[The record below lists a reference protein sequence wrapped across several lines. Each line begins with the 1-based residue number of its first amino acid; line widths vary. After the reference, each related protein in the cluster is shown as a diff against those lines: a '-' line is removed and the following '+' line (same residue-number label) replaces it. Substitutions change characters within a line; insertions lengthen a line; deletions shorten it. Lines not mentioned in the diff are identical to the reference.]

1 MDYTVAAGRTREA
14 GTAALE
20 REKAA
25 VGYQHHAFHYS
36 PDQLRTLFAAYIGL
50 GLVQY
55 KTFVSKCGRRFEYLI
70 LYTYVHKDRLR
81 MYARHIVG
89 GHKCAFLRIVGLEVG
104 RALLS
109 SDWGGLDE
117 TR

>member
-1 MDYTVAAGRTREA
+1 
-14 GTAALE
+14 
-20 REKAA
+20 
-25 VGYQHHAFHYS
+25 
-36 PDQLRTLFAAYIGL
+36 
-50 GLVQY
+50 
-55 KTFVSKCGRRFEYLI
+55 
-70 LYTYVHKDRLR
+70 

-89 GHKCAFLRIVGLEVG
+89 GHKCAFLSIVGLEVG